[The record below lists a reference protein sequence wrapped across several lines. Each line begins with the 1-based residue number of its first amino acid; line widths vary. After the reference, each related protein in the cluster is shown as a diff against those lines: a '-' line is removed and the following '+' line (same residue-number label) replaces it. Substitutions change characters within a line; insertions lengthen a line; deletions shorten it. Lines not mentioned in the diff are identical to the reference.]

1 VGLLAGV
8 RAGDLAPPPVRH
20 RARRA
25 RTPAQPAGARGRAH
39 DPRHRADERAR
50 QGRAHG
56 LDATRALSARVL
68 VTGASGFAGRHL
80 VAACVQAGD
89 TIAVASRRD
98 GVDLLDPE
106 AARAAIADA
115 EPDVVYHLA
124 ARAHVGASWKDPEGT
139 LRDNLAL
146 TRNVLDAVRAEAPGA
161 VVVAVSSS
169 EVYGPPRSLPL
180 REDAELRPQSPYA
193 VSKAA
198 SDLLAGFYAD
208 AHSLR
213 VIRARA
219 FNHAGPGQ
227 EPTYAIA
234 SFARQTAGALE
245 AGAPTLKLVT
255 GRADTRRDYTD
266 VRDVV
271 VAYRLLAEHARP
283 GIYTVASGVSR
294 SAAEL
299 IAALAEIAGL
309 PLEHAVDPALVRP
322 NEVMELRGDAGR
334 LRAATGWAPVIPIER
349 TLGDAVADWR
359 ERIRAGAAGDRAH
372 E

>member
-1 VGLLAGV
+1 VHA
-8 RAGDLAPPPVRH
+8 
-20 RARRA
+20 
-25 RTPAQPAGARGRAH
+25 
-39 DPRHRADERAR
+39 
-50 QGRAHG
+50 
-56 LDATRALSARVL
+56 
-68 VTGASGFAGRHL
+68 
-80 VAACVQAGD
+80 
-89 TIAVASRRD
+89 ASRRD

-106 AARAAIADA
+106 AARAAVAGA
-115 EPDVVYHLA
+115 RPGVVYHLA
-124 ARAHVGASWKDPEGT
+124 AHAHVGASWKDPDGT

-146 TRNVLDAVRAEAPGA
+146 TRNVLEAVRAEAPEA

-169 EVYGPPRSLPL
+169 EVYGPPESLPV
-180 REDAELRPQSPYA
+180 REDAGLRPQSPYA

-208 AHSLR
+208 AHGLR

-245 AGAPTLKLVT
+245 ARERTLRLVT

-271 VAYRLLAEHARP
+271 AAYRLLAERGEP
-283 GIYTVASGVSR
+283 GIYNVASGVSR

-299 IAALAEIAGL
+299 IAKLAEVADL
-309 PLEHAVDPALVRP
+309 PLEHTVDPALARP

-334 LRAATGWAPVIPIER
+334 LRAATGWQPAIAIEQ
-349 TLGDAVADWR
+349 TLADAVADWR
-359 ERIRAGAAGDRAH
+359 ERIRAGTAGDRTH